1 MKYFPRWSS
10 ITINIFRYGTST
22 ASSSRIESNFNH
34 IKNRV
39 LKNEHLPLRVDKFV
53 EILLNHYRGD
63 HILLKAQNKDNDN
76 LEFNDEDQCNI
87 SEVTNQFFIDE
98 SNIRKYN
105 IHNITENEEVNID
118 IKSKK

>member
-1 MKYFPRWSS
+1 M
-10 ITINIFRYGTST
+10 
-22 ASSSRIESNFNH
+22 
-34 IKNRV
+34 